1 MVYIGIDQS
10 YTSTGF
16 VVLDNNKKIID
27 CKIFSTNKD
36 DDIFKRSWDLSELII
51 QEISK
56 YDECKLSIE
65 GLAFSMRGNATR
77 DLAGLQFSII
87 NKIKFILNKD
97 ITIVAPPT
105 LKKSAIGS
113 GKASKEEMI
122 DALPTDILNLFT
134 NEKKW
139 KKSRGLTDVT
149 DAYFLAE
156 YLIDCENQITKSAG
170 KPPSFRAG

>member
-1 MVYIGIDQS
+1 MNYIGIDQS

-16 VVLDNNKKIID
+16 VVLDEQKNLID
-27 CKIFSTNKD
+27 CNILSTPKT
-36 DDIFKRSWDLSELII
+36 DDIFKRAWELSEAII
-51 QEISK
+51 TGISK
-56 YDECKLSIE
+56 YPDAKLAIE

-87 NKIKFILNKD
+87 TKINFILNRD

-105 LKKSAIGS
+105 LKKSATGS

-122 DALPTDILNLFT
+122 DALPKNILEVFT
-134 NEKKW
+134 KEKNW

-149 DAYFLAE
+149 DAYFLAR
-156 YLIDCENQITKSAG
+156 YLIDKDEK
-170 KPPSFRAG
+170 

>member
-1 MVYIGIDQS
+1 MNYIGIDQS

-16 VVLDNNKKIID
+16 VVLDQDTKIISCD
-27 CKIFSTNKD
+27 IFSSNKSE
-36 DDIFKRSWDLSELII
+36 DIFKRSWNLSELII
-51 QEISK
+51 NEIGKFENSK
-56 YDECKLSIE
+56 LAIE

-87 NKIKFILNKD
+87 NKIKFVLKKE

-105 LKKSAIGS
+105 LKKSATGS

-122 DALPTDILNLFT
+122 EALPIEVLELFT
-134 NEKKW
+134 KDKNW

-149 DAYFLAE
+149 DAYFLAK
-156 YLIDCENQITKSAG
+156 YLIDNNKQA
-170 KPPSFRAG
+170 

>member
-1 MVYIGIDQS
+1 MNYIGIDQS

-16 VVLDNNKKIID
+16 VVLDEQKNLID
-27 CKIFSTNKD
+27 CNILSTPKT
-36 DDIFKRSWDLSELII
+36 DDIFKRAWELSEAII
-51 QEISK
+51 TGISK
-56 YDECKLSIE
+56 YPDAKLAIE

-87 NKIKFILNKD
+87 TKINFILKRD

-105 LKKSAIGS
+105 LKKSVTGT

-122 DALPTDILNLFT
+122 DALPKDILEVFT
-134 NEKKW
+134 KEKNW

-149 DAYFLAE
+149 DAYFLAR
-156 YLIDCENQITKSAG
+156 YLIDKDEK
-170 KPPSFRAG
+170 

>member
-1 MVYIGIDQS
+1 MNYIGIDQS

-16 VVLDNNKKIID
+16 VVLDEQKNLID
-27 CKIFSTNKD
+27 CNIFSTPKT
-36 DDIFKRSWDLSELII
+36 DDIFKRAWELSEAII
-51 QEISK
+51 TGISK
-56 YDECKLSIE
+56 YPDAKLAIE

-87 NKIKFILNKD
+87 TKINFILKRD

-105 LKKSAIGS
+105 LKKSATGT

-122 DALPTDILNLFT
+122 DALPKDILEVFT
-134 NEKKW
+134 KEKNW

-149 DAYFLAE
+149 DAYFLAR
-156 YLIDCENQITKSAG
+156 YLIDKDEK
-170 KPPSFRAG
+170 

>member
-1 MVYIGIDQS
+1 MNYIGIDQS

-16 VVLDNNKKIID
+16 VVLDEQKNLID
-27 CKIFSTNKD
+27 CNILSTPKT
-36 DDIFKRSWDLSELII
+36 DDIFKRAWELSEAII
-51 QEISK
+51 TGISK
-56 YDECKLSIE
+56 YPDAKLAIE

-87 NKIKFILNKD
+87 TKINFILNRD

-105 LKKSAIGS
+105 LKKSATGS

-122 DALPTDILNLFT
+122 DALPKDILEVFT
-134 NEKKW
+134 KEKNW

-149 DAYFLAE
+149 DAYFLAR
-156 YLIDCENQITKSAG
+156 YLIDKDEK
-170 KPPSFRAG
+170 